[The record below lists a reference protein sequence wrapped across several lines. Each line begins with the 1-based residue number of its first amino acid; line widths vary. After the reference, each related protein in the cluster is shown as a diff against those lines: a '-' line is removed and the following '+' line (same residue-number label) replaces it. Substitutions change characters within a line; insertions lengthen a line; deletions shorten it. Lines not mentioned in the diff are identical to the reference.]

1 MADWIKRLIWAPI
14 GGVYFFVVATGVS
27 MFFRYYPLG
36 IWWSHAAVGMA
47 LAAVSLILVQ
57 RYWSLVRPQLLGVFL
72 CGVLAFFIGFAAKIM
87 LTRPAPEQMPTDS
100 THQILFA
107 LTHMPIEQFA
117 PLFGGDAER
126 VAARLREVGFPVES
140 TRLSLS
146 VVARAS
152 GRSERE
158 ALAALTD
165 LLWTRDNAAGKPQ

>member
-1 MADWIKRLIWAPI
+1 
-14 GGVYFFVVATGVS
+14 
-27 MFFRYYPLG
+27 
-36 IWWSHAAVGMA
+36 
-47 LAAVSLILVQ
+47 
-57 RYWSLVRPQLLGVFL
+57 
-72 CGVLAFFIGFAAKIM
+72 
-87 LTRPAPEQMPTDS
+87 MPTDS

-146 VVARAS
+146 VVVRAS

-165 LLWTRDNAAGKPQ
+165 LLWTRDSAAGKPQ